1 MLLRPPFRGAILNP
15 LLSSTLGGAT
25 LQKRSHKLL
34 ASMLLES
41 EHGFRAKRYELA
53 FLFGSFQPDCNPLT
67 YLKGSRRAR
76 KLRGHNFS
84 NSQLYINQHIRM
96 LQERVRWN
104 IWQYYTLG
112 KLTHYLADAF
122 TYPHNDNYPES
133 LLDHRRYED
142 ELRQYLAKY
151 LSQRTVRREQ
161 ARHDLVTAIDELH
174 QQYMDSVADMRRDV
188 QYILQATAMLMAG
201 CLPAAA

>member
-1 MLLRPPFRGAILNP
+1 MRAILGP
-15 LLSSTLGGAT
+15 LVESNFGVVIVH
-25 LQKRSHKLL
+25 KRSHKLL

-76 KLRGHNFS
+76 KLRGHNFT
-84 NSQLYINQHIRM
+84 NSRLYIESHIKL
-96 LQERVRWN
+96 LQARTRWN

-122 TYPHNDNYPES
+122 TLS
-133 LLDHRRYED
+133 LIHISEP
-142 ELRQYLAKY
+142 
-151 LSQRTVRREQ
+151 T
-161 ARHDLVTAIDELH
+161 
-174 QQYMDSVADMRRDV
+174 
-188 QYILQATAMLMAG
+188 
-201 CLPAAA
+201 